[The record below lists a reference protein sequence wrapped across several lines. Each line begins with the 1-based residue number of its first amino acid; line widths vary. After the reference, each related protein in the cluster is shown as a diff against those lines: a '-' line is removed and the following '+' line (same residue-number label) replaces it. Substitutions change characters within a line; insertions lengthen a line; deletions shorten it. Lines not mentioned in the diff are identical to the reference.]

1 MMNRGLENRGFTLME
16 VMIVVVILGVIA
28 SLAIPNYSVAIE
40 NNRKQEALRV
50 LLAAREAEMR
60 FAALNNNAFS
70 AGWAALDYDATD
82 TADDPA
88 GMVRHFTYALQ
99 AGGAQIQA
107 TRNNTDKL
115 GPVPN
120 YTGTMAV
127 GSGVVTWNWP

>member
-1 MMNRGLENRGFTLME
+1 MMNRGLADRGFTLME

-40 NNRKQEALRV
+40 NNRKQEALKV
-50 LLAAREAEMR
+50 LLASREAQMR

-82 TADDPA
+82 TGDDPV
-88 GMVRHFTYALQ
+88 GTVRHFTYALL
-99 AGGAQIQA
+99 GGGGQIQA

-115 GPVPN
+115 GVVPN
-120 YTGTMAV
+120 YTATMVV
-127 GSGVVTWNWP
+127 GSGVVTWSWP